1 MILVNEEILF
11 TLVARL
17 CIQLLL
23 RTENQVWV
31 QFVYLFEAGCYVKS
45 ILDEIQTK
53 LSMFSRDLDLKFSQV
68 KTKFRFYFI
77 LYKVYLLIA
86 RNLIFLK
93 DVSLD
98 FL

>member
-68 KTKFRFYFI
+68 KQNFVLFHF
-77 LYKVYLLIA
+77 VQSLLFA
-86 RNLIFLK
+86 RNLIFLI

>member
-1 MILVNEEILF
+1 MKYKRSIFSRDLDLKSK
-11 TLVARL
+11 
-17 CIQLLL
+17 L
-23 RTENQVWV
+23 R
-31 QFVYLFEAGCYVKS
+31 
-45 ILDEIQTK
+45 
-53 LSMFSRDLDLKFSQV
+53 MFSRDLDLKFSQV

>member
-1 MILVNEEILF
+1 MIIVNEEILF

-53 LSMFSRDLDLKFSQV
+53 LRMFSRDLDLKSSQV
-68 KTKFRFYFI
+68 KQNFVLFH
-77 LYKVYLLIA
+77 LVQSLLFA
-86 RNLIFLK
+86 RNLIFLI